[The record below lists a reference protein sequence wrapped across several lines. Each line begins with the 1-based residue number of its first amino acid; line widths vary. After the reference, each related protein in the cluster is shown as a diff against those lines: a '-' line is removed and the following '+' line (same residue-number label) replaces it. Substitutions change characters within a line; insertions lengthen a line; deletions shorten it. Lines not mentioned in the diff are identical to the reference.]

1 VSATV
6 LSAKPLLKERYAYL
20 TEEVAH
26 FDQQPRLDIIVLGDE
41 PASRFY
47 VQNVEKQ
54 GAKVGMAINIHRLSL
69 ETTQHELMNLIQQ
82 LNQDVSVHG
91 IMIQKPLPSSMNEDE
106 IVISIDP
113 LKDVDGFHPIN
124 LGKIVLEKE
133 GLVPCTPSAVLEM
146 MDYYQID
153 PKGKH
158 VVIIGRSNIVGK
170 PLVNLLLQK
179 SKQGNATV
187 TVCHSQTPNIQEM
200 TRQADIL
207 IVAIGKPKFVTASM
221 IKQGA
226 VVIDVGINEV
236 IDTDNN
242 SHYVGDVDY
251 DNCLEISGFITPV
264 PGGVGSVTTFLLLKN
279 TIKAKELQEKAKIIY

>member
-1 VSATV
+1 MSATV

-187 TVCHSQTPNIQEM
+187 TVCHSQTPNMQEI